1 MVLMRVAG
9 ARAGAGADTGATVA
23 AAAASAAAAGLT
35 SHEVAVQLVDRVV
48 AKGC

>member
-9 ARAGAGADTGATVA
+9 AGAGAAVA
-23 AAAASAAAAGLT
+23 AAATSAAAAGLT